1 MVLLKGEI
9 DGCFYDVLCVH
20 IHVTHYVNEV
30 ENREKCKISHLPP
43 PLMIKFFPSCFH
55 GLFIAPYTLFLSYYS
70 VNSKFWYNRF
80 IRERVLVARGEK
92 KHTRE
97 KNPYQS
103 SLSRKK
109 LSLSFDFGF
118 SSHCDEKYEPF
129 FKVRHIF
136 SLACSLFSFLSYQ
149 NIIIILI
156 LHGEK
161 VFPGLEYQ

>member
-97 KNPYQS
+97 KILISRRSLGKS
-103 SLSRKK
+103 SLSRLISAFHLIVMKNMNLFSK
-109 LSLSFDFGF
+109 FGTFSLSRALSF
-118 SSHCDEKYEPF
+118 HF
-129 FKVRHIF
+129 FHIK
-136 SLACSLFSFLSYQ
+136 
-149 NIIIILI
+149 I
-156 LHGEK
+156 
-161 VFPGLEYQ
+161 

>member
-92 KHTRE
+92 KAHERKKSLSVVALSE
-97 KNPYQS
+97 KALSRLISAFHLIVMKNMNLFS
-103 SLSRKK
+103 KFGTFSLSRA
-109 LSLSFDFGF
+109 LSF
-118 SSHCDEKYEPF
+118 HF
-129 FKVRHIF
+129 FHIK
-136 SLACSLFSFLSYQ
+136 
-149 NIIIILI
+149 I
-156 LHGEK
+156 
-161 VFPGLEYQ
+161 